1 MFYPKSTPVPALDSL
16 NEQIK
21 VLLARAE
28 TQKTIAAMGA
38 VPDYGTPAQFST
50 FVEAET
56 AKFKTI
62 IDKEGLQMEVK

>member
-1 MFYPKSTPVPALDSL
+1 MASS
-16 NEQIK
+16 
-21 VLLARAE
+21 
-28 TQKTIAAMGA
+28 GA
-38 VPDYGTPAQFST
+38 VSDYATPAQFST

>member
-1 MFYPKSTPVPALDSL
+1 MDSL
-16 NEQIK
+16 NSEIK
-21 VLLARAE
+21 VLLGRAD
-28 TQKTIAAMGA
+28 TQKTIGAMGA
-38 VPDYGTPAQFST
+38 VSDYGTPAQFSS